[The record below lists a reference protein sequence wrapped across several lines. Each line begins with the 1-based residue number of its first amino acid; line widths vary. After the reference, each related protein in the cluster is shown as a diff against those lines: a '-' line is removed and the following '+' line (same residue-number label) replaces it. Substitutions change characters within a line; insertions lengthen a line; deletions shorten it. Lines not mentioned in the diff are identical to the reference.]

1 MIIKTLSPKRGITAL
16 YDGNKY
22 IIWSECYGIVAES
35 TEIKRTRADGCFNDE
50 EVQIDFDI
58 CEWFGY
64 WDLQSIITR
73 GIAKMENEFVPKA
86 VIIRYHKVEGEQ
98 YSLKRHL
105 KMETEKY

>member
-1 MIIKTLSPKRGITAL
+1 MIIKTLSPK
-16 YDGNKY
+16 
-22 IIWSECYGIVAES
+22 
-35 TEIKRTRADGCFNDE
+35 
-50 EVQIDFDI
+50 
-58 CEWFGY
+58 
-64 WDLQSIITR
+64 R